1 MVYVIDCVN
10 LSLTP
15 KRPEIN
21 SYKTELSLVKTG
33 VNDHATRV
41 LAPYNIRGNRA
52 GP

>member
-21 SYKTELSLVKTG
+21 SYKTETGKTRYKNFSRQFVTVG
-33 VNDHATRV
+33 W
-41 LAPYNIRGNRA
+41 
-52 GP
+52 